1 MTVLYVP
8 IYLLCVCVCVCMQC
22 HALSLFIIHK
32 KCYEIKYKI
41 GNAENLNTEV
51 IYIILLVRKLWKQ
64 AHLYEPRSYSYKK
77 SANDS

>member
-1 MTVLYVP
+1 MTVFYVP
-8 IYLLCVCVCVCMQC
+8 ICLLCVCVYAVSRLC
-22 HALSLFIIHK
+22 LFIIHK

-41 GNAENLNTEV
+41 GNAENLNTKV